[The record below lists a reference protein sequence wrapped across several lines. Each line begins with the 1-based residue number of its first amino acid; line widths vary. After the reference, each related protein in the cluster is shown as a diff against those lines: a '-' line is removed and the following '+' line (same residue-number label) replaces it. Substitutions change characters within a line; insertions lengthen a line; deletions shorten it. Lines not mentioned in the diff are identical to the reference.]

1 MFWNCLCSSI
11 SLENSRVYFPFLFT
25 DCLQWSSIPMIL
37 GSAFLDV
44 AVIRHDRTILR
55 DQCVFP
61 NDQNKDIKNSVSFV
75 LSASVATDKSNCWR
89 FETVLVF
96 IFGLE
101 SFVVVYKIKLWFNFV
116 DYDKLFFW
124 NYYLRS
130 IFIRDR
136 SFITS
141 QWGGGG
147 EGGEVQGSKVYQN
160 FTPPK

>member
-1 MFWNCLCSSI
+1 
-11 SLENSRVYFPFLFT
+11 
-25 DCLQWSSIPMIL
+25 MIL

-44 AVIRHDRTILR
+44 AVIWHDRTILR

-101 SFVVVYKIKLWFNFV
+101 SFVVVYKIKLWFI
-116 DYDKLFFW
+116 L
-124 NYYLRS
+124 LTTTS
-130 IFIRDR
+130 CS

-141 QWGGGG
+141 QRGGG
-147 EGGEVQGSKVYQN
+147 VQRSKVYQN